1 MAAPIDSK
9 RGQNH
14 PALMDE
20 EELPR
25 PRGDAASLLA
35 KESLDT
41 YSQDELMERVAQLE
55 AEIAR
60 VKAHHA
66 KAANHRQA
74 ADALFR
80 PRGSD

>member
-1 MAAPIDSK
+1 
-9 RGQNH
+9 
-14 PALMDE
+14 MDE
-20 EELPR
+20 DDLPR

-41 YSQDELMERVAQLE
+41 YSQDELMGRVAQLE

-60 VKAHHA
+60 VKAQHA
-66 KAANHRQA
+66 KAASHRQA

-80 PRGSD
+80 TRESD

>member
-1 MAAPIDSK
+1 MAIL
-9 RGQNH
+9 RT
-14 PALMDE
+14 MDAE
-20 EELPR
+20 DLPR

-41 YSQDELMERVAQLE
+41 YSQDELMERVALLE

-60 VKAHHA
+60 VKAQHA
-66 KAANHRQA
+66 RAASHRQA

-80 PRGSD
+80 PRESD

>member
-1 MAAPIDSK
+1 MIHS
-9 RGQNH
+9 
-14 PALMDE
+14 MDE
-20 EELPR
+20 EDLPR
-25 PRGDAASLLA
+25 PCGGAASLLA

-80 PRGSD
+80 PRGTD

>member
-1 MAAPIDSK
+1 MED
-9 RGQNH
+9 
-14 PALMDE
+14 DD
-20 EELPR
+20 LPR
-25 PRGDAASLLA
+25 MRSDAASLLA

-41 YSQDELMERVAQLE
+41 YSQDELMARVQQLE

-66 KAANHRQA
+66 KAADHRKV

-80 PRGSD
+80 PKGTD